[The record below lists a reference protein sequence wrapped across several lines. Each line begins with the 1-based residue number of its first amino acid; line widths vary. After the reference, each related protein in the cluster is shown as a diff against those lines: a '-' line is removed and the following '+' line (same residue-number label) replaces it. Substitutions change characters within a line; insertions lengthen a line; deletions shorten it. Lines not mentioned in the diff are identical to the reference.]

1 MKQPLA
7 LRVNGD
13 THELYIEPHKTL
25 AEVLRE
31 DLGLTGTK
39 AVCGQGA
46 CGACTVLLNNR
57 PVLSCLTLAVACR
70 DKTIT
75 TIEGLKQG
83 AVLHPLQDAFVEHG
97 AIQCGMCTPAMI
109 LTAKALLDENPD
121 PSEIE
126 VREAI
131 SGNLCRCTG
140 YAKIVDA
147 IVAGAEH
154 NKNQTAKPKDRSL
167 EKGPLLTPETGE

>member
-1 MKQPLA
+1 MKQPLE
-7 LRVNGD
+7 LQVNGD
-13 THELYIEPHKTL
+13 IHQLYIEPHKTL
-25 AEVLRE
+25 CEVLRE

-57 PVLSCLTLAVACR
+57 PVLSCLTLAVACK
-70 DKTIT
+70 DKAIT

-83 AVLHPLQDAFVEHG
+83 DVLHPLQDAFIEHG
-97 AIQCGMCTPAMI
+97 AIQCGMCSPAMI
-109 LTAKALLDENPD
+109 LTGKALLHQNPN
-121 PSEIE
+121 PSEVE

-147 IVAGAEH
+147 IVIGSH
-154 NKNQTAKPKDRSL
+154 RNYDQTATHKDGPL

>member
-1 MKQPLA
+1 MKQPVE

-13 THELYIEPHKTL
+13 IHQLYIDTHKTL
-25 AEVLRE
+25 CEVLRE

-46 CGACTVLLNNR
+46 CGACTVLLNDR
-57 PVLSCLTLAVACR
+57 PVLSCLTLAVGC
-70 DKTIT
+70 KNKNIT

-83 AVLHPLQDAFVEHG
+83 QALHALQEAFIEHG
-97 AIQCGMCTPAMI
+97 AIQCGMCTPSMI
-109 LTAKALLDENPD
+109 LTGKALLDQNPN
-121 PSEIE
+121 PSETE
-126 VREAI
+126 AREAI

-147 IVAGAEH
+147 IVRGSKGH
-154 NKNQTAKPKDRSL
+154 KDQIAKPEERPP

>member
-1 MKQPLA
+1 MKQTLA
-7 LRVNGD
+7 LQVNGD
-13 THELYIEPHKTL
+13 QHELYVESHKTL

-46 CGACTVLLNNR
+46 CGACTVLLNDR
-57 PVLSCLTLAVACR
+57 PVLSCLTLAVACQH
-70 DKTIT
+70 KAIT

-83 AVLHPLQDAFVEHG
+83 QVLHPLQDAFIEHG

-147 IVAGAEH
+147 IVVGSER
-154 NKNQTAKPKDRSL
+154 NKDQIAKPKDSSL
-167 EKGPLLTPETGE
+167 EKDPLLTPETGE

>member
-1 MKQPLA
+1 
-7 LRVNGD
+7 
-13 THELYIEPHKTL
+13 
-25 AEVLRE
+25 
-31 DLGLTGTK
+31 
-39 AVCGQGA
+39 
-46 CGACTVLLNNR
+46 
-57 PVLSCLTLAVACR
+57 
-70 DKTIT
+70 
-75 TIEGLKQG
+75 
-83 AVLHPLQDAFVEHG
+83 
-97 AIQCGMCTPAMI
+97 MI
-109 LTAKALLDENPD
+109 LTAKALLNENPD

-154 NKNQTAKPKDRSL
+154 NKDQLVKSEDRAL